1 MQPQLGSAEPPPEGR
16 NAGDARAQPTQKMSP
31 RTLTEIAS
39 ASTGTV
45 LPVTIRLDEELTSSL
60 VPALPVDDWIRF
72 QDDNLSNE
80 EIWTRREALI
90 AARRTEAQT
99 KQQRLREWLIDHAV
113 DGASG
118 HWLVNAM
125 TAGLTPQQIHDVAA
139 LEYVRWVSY
148 ADPAPL
154 PPTSNNWDGT

>member
-1 MQPQLGSAEPPPEGR
+1 M
-16 NAGDARAQPTQKMSP
+16 
-31 RTLTEIAS
+31 
-39 ASTGTV
+39 
-45 LPVTIRLDEELTSSL
+45 TIRLDEELTSSL

-154 PPTSNNWDGT
+154 PRERPPDRALIARA